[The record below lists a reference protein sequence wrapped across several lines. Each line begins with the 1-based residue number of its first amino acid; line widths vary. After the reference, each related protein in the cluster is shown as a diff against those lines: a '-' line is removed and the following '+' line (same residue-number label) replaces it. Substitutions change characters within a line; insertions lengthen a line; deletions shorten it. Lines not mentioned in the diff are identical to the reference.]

1 MKEVEIYTDGA
12 CSGNPGPGGWAA
24 ILSYKGIEKE
34 IYGYEQNTTNNR
46 MELMAPI
53 KALEMLKE
61 PCIVRIYT
69 DSAYLFNAFDKGWI
83 EKWQQS
89 NWKTSDKQ
97 PVANQDLWKRLIEL
111 SSIHKIQWI
120 KVKGHGD
127 DEKNNRCDNLARL
140 AIKEA
145 TSKNGQNSLQ
155 AEKGEKQ
162 FGDK

>member
-1 MKEVEIYTDGA
+1 MKQVVIYTDGA

-34 IYGYEQNTTNNR
+34 ISGYEESTTNNR

-61 PCIVRIYT
+61 PCMVKIYT

-83 EKWQQS
+83 KKWQQC

-120 KVKGHGD
+120 KTKGHGD
-127 DEKNNRCDNLARL
+127 DEKNNRCDKLARS

-145 TSKNGQNSLQ
+145 ISKKAQNGIQ
-155 AEKGEKQ
+155 AEEGKTLSR
-162 FGDK
+162 DK